1 MNPATIL
8 EIVGLEK
15 SYGSTPVLR
24 DVNLRVRQ
32 GELVSVIGPSGSGKS
47 TMLRCCNLL
56 EVPSKGQI
64 VIDGVDLMHSNTNV
78 NHVRQRIGMVFQQ
91 FNLYPHLNVLGN
103 VTLALRKVQGKSKAE
118 AEAEVLG
125 IQALE
130 SVGLSHKAKSYPGE
144 LSGGQQQR
152 VAIARAVALKPQVML
167 FDEPTSALDPELV
180 GSVLSAMRALRE
192 NGMTMLVV
200 THEMAFARAASD
212 KVVFMDS
219 GYVVEE
225 GPPEQVF
232 GSPQNARTRQ
242 FVSRFVEGG

>member
-1 MNPATIL
+1 MKPATIL

-15 SYGSTPVLR
+15 SYGQTPVLR

-64 VIDGVDLMHSNTNV
+64 VVDGVDLMHPNTNV

-103 VTLALRKVQGKSKAE
+103 VTLALRKVQAKGKDE
-118 AEAEVLG
+118 AETLG
-125 IQALE
+125 LQALE
-130 SVGLSHKAKSYPGE
+130 SVGLAHKAKSYPGE

-152 VAIARAVALKPQVML
+152 VAIARAVALQPQVML

-180 GSVLSAMRALRE
+180 GSVLNAMRALRE
-192 NGMTMLVV
+192 RGMTMLVV

-212 KVVFMDS
+212 KVVFMDG

-225 GPPEQVF
+225 GAPEQVF
-232 GSPQNARTRQ
+232 GQPLQARTRQ
-242 FVSRFVEGG
+242 FVSRFTEGG